1 MDKSIAFGLG
11 EIKVFEF
18 VDYFLVQ
25 CGSLEEVDQI
35 LIERRF
41 WALDGFVL
49 DLGEIDKKD
58 SLYCE

>member
-11 EIKVFEF
+11 EVKVFEF
-18 VDYFLVQ
+18 IDYVLIQ

-35 LIERRF
+35 LVERRC
-41 WALDGFVL
+41 WGLNRFVPN
-49 DLGEIDKKD
+49 LGEIDKKD